1 MALLPGRF
9 PCRGQQGMT
18 VEGTQPCTQA
28 QRALPGARGSEQ
40 KPERLKGAD
49 PQKAVQVPG
58 RKEAGKA
65 PAGQPS
71 AASPSWKRRA
81 MTGKKGNSRDEASA
95 RVCLACALQKPEEPE
110 SHPSLQPPGLLCP
123 TSFLQGTWPTKRRNH
138 AATSCHPARIPPWL
152 LATPLLSIPRDRF

>member
-1 MALLPGRF
+1 M
-9 PCRGQQGMT
+9 
-18 VEGTQPCTQA
+18 EGTQPCTQA

-71 AASPSWKRRA
+71 WKRRA

-95 RVCLACALQKPEEPE
+95 RVCPACALQKPEEPE
-110 SHPSLQPPGLLCP
+110 SHPEEFYNCS
-123 TSFLQGTWPTKRRNH
+123 
-138 AATSCHPARIPPWL
+138 
-152 LATPLLSIPRDRF
+152 

>member
-1 MALLPGRF
+1 
-9 PCRGQQGMT
+9 MT

-28 QRALPGARGSEQ
+28 QRALPGVCGSEQ
-40 KPERLKGAD
+40 KPERPKGAD

-81 MTGKKGNSRDEASA
+81 MMGKKENSRDEASA
-95 RVCLACALQKPEEPE
+95 RVCPACALQKPEEPE

-123 TSFLQGTWPTKRRNH
+123 TAFLRGSWPTKRRNH
-138 AATSCHPARIPPWL
+138 AATSCHPSEHPT
-152 LATPLLSIPRDRF
+152 LATSHPFLSIPRDRF